1 MSVEGYHA
9 RRERTLWHAWGF
21 GQGQVVAP
29 GMTYWFENLGRKPDG
44 VVVAQFCL
52 EGRMVYRERRQRI
65 EVPAGSLLLFAYD
78 EDTAYGRPPDWRE
91 TYVCDHMALR
101 GAGLVEHWSVLRR
114 RFGSVLP
121 LRMGSALHEQ
131 FLRLCGMASP
141 QAGTGAFAMATAV
154 HSFVMRIY
162 QECEETLAAGQ
173 SPVERA
179 VDDLLRHPTYPWS
192 LKEVAQRHG
201 CSREHLARVF
211 HERMGAPPGKHL
223 AHARLERAL
232 ALLRETH
239 LPLATIAAQAGFSTA
254 HTLARCVREATG
266 AAPSRLRPQ
275 VKRHEAG
282 AIGPS
287 SS

>member
-1 MSVEGYHA
+1 MGLHGYHV
-9 RRERTLWHAWGF
+9 RRERTLWRIWGF
-21 GQGQVVAP
+21 GLGQSVAP
-29 GMTYWFENLGRKPDG
+29 GMPYWFENPGRRPGG
-44 VVVAQFCL
+44 VVVAQFSR
-52 EGRMVYRERRQRI
+52 EGRIAYRERKQRL

-78 EDTAYGRPPDWRE
+78 EDTAYGRPPEWRE
-91 TYVCDHMALR
+91 TYVCDHVALR

-114 RFGSVLP
+114 RFGSILP
-121 LRMGSALHEQ
+121 LRVGSALHEQ
-131 FLRLCGMASP
+131 FARLCETAHP
-141 QAGTGAFAMATAV
+141 QVGAKATAVATAV
-154 HSFVMRIY
+154 HAFVMRIY
-162 QECEETLAAGQ
+162 EECEETLFAGQ

-211 HERMGAPPGKHL
+211 HQRVGVPPGKHL

-239 LPLATIAAQAGFSTA
+239 LPLATVAEQSGFSST

-266 AAPSRLRPQ
+266 TAPSRLRPRQ
-275 VKRHEAG
+275 RT
-282 AIGPS
+282 
-287 SS
+287 